1 MVRRSIP
8 WAFNE
13 RRFTLSGDPAFRRA
27 RLQRTSHIRESL
39 DFDGT
44 KFAVIETANFRFCKI
59 SVFVHGTARH
69 ENVTVGIAL
78 IALRIRMMQTHAKG
92 RTVFVAQLK
101 TEPAQ
106 QIPLRL
112 RIQLVGQGHVHRPAH
127 ASVPTPF
134 GLLRTG
140 GQCAGRHV
148 RSEDLP
154 FDQILFVL
162 GPVVLLA
169 GAVVGQF
176 ASRVVRDLGNGTVS
190 FGPADRPD
198 REMKDGHIMS
208 EAFRLLGKKNGFP
221 ASGSEPFPQ
230 MAETHGHRGETPA
243 MRKCASPFLK
253 GCGSLAMFF
262 PKWPPTET
270 EPMRVSLPSSH
281 WERPTAEVLHL
292 AEKPQQ

>member
-1 MVRRSIP
+1 MAGYV
-8 WAFNE
+8 
-13 RRFTLSGDPAFRRA
+13 FRQSSFSQGA
-27 RLQRTSHIRESL
+27 IATHLPHFANPL

-78 IALRIRMMQTHAKG
+78 IALRIRMMQTHANG

-112 RIQLVGQGHVHRPAH
+112 RIQFVGQGHVHGPAH

-140 GQCAGRHV
+140 IAGK
-148 RSEDLP
+148 LP
-154 FDQILFVL
+154 
-162 GPVVLLA
+162 
-169 GAVVGQF
+169 
-176 ASRVVRDLGNGTVS
+176 RCVS
-190 FGPADRPD
+190 
-198 REMKDGHIMS
+198 
-208 EAFRLLGKKNGFP
+208 AF
-221 ASGSEPFPQ
+221 
-230 MAETHGHRGETPA
+230 
-243 MRKCASPFLK
+243 SPFLK
-253 GCGSLAMFF
+253 GSGSLAVFF

-270 EPMRVSLPSSH
+270 EPMRVSLSSH